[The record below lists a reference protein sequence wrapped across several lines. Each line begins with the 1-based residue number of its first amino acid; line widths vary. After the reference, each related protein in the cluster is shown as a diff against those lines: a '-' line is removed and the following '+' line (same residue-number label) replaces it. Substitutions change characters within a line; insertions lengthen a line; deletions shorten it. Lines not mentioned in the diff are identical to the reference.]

1 MTNDLFKGVDVEDS
15 TMMMDFMSEMKQE
28 SKKLKLETLRL
39 ENERRQL
46 QNSLE

>member
-1 MTNDLFKGVDVEDS
+1 MTNDLFSGVDIDDS
-15 TMMMDFMSEMKQE
+15 TIMVDFMQEMKQE

-46 QNSLE
+46 